1 MNWFR
6 RLFTQEETL
15 PAIDL
20 GEVQVDMHSHL
31 LPGIDDGAKTLEE
44 SITLIRGFKE
54 LGYRK
59 VITTPH
65 VMSDFYKNTPDIILS
80 AKKKVKGTLATQ
92 RVNIE
97 VEASAEYYLDEFLIH
112 KIESKELLPFG
123 DNYILFEL
131 PFIGEPP
138 NLATFVFELQTN
150 GYTPILAHPERYT
163 YWHDNF
169 DKYHEMKD
177 RGVHLQLNMFSL
189 IGYYSPQIKK
199 IAERMIDEGLVSFL
213 GSDCHNEQ
221 HLAMMDAVRTR
232 PYLHQLVESG
242 KLLNKT
248 L

>member
-131 PFIGEPP
+131 PF
-138 NLATFVFELQTN
+138 
-150 GYTPILAHPERYT
+150 
-163 YWHDNF
+163 
-169 DKYHEMKD
+169 
-177 RGVHLQLNMFSL
+177 
-189 IGYYSPQIKK
+189 
-199 IAERMIDEGLVSFL
+199 
-213 GSDCHNEQ
+213 
-221 HLAMMDAVRTR
+221 
-232 PYLHQLVESG
+232 
-242 KLLNKT
+242 
-248 L
+248 